1 MKVGFKVQT
10 KIKKPVTEVFQAVVK
25 PEILNKYFTMAAQ
38 GELKAGTTV
47 FWNWSDMQKGLE
59 VKVKSVIE
67 NEKIELTWNSIAGY
81 DTNIIFTFKPLE
93 GNSTL
98 LMIEESGWNADQ
110 KSLDASY
117 DHCSGWEHMANC
129 LKAYL
134 QYGIDL
140 RQ

>member
-1 MKVGFKVQT
+1 MKIGFKVQT
-10 KIKKPVTEVFQAVVK
+10 KINKPVAEVFQAVVK
-25 PEILNKYFTMAAQ
+25 PEMLNKYFTLAAQ

-47 FWNWSDMQKGLE
+47 FWNWSDMEKGLD
-59 VKVKSVIE
+59 VKVNSVIK
-67 NEKIELTWNSIAGY
+67 NEKVELTWSSIAGY
-81 DTNIIFTFKPLE
+81 DTKIVFSFKSLE

-117 DHCSGWEHMANC
+117 DHCSGWENMATG

-140 RQ
+140 RK